1 MSKMIFEIHGGQ
13 FKNKGAMKM
22 LVTCIKQLEQR
33 IPNVT
38 FVVDGCVG
46 NDQQLDSLNL
56 KKLLFKRGWMGSK
69 RFGLGFLI
77 QRVLAVL
84 ASLFPFLFKNAYTLN
99 KIDGVID
106 VAGFAYTDQWGY
118 KPSEDFAKLASYY
131 HRKGKKVVMLPQAFG
146 TFTQPKI
153 INAIEKI
160 INNTNLIYARDSSS
174 YKHLTEISNNTDVLK
189 RAPDI
194 TLFVKANSNENQ
206 IVSNKVAIIPNMRM
220 LDQGSEF
227 WKENYI
233 PYLNMTIDTCIDNNL
248 DPIFVIHDQAG
259 EDIKVAQKA
268 LLERT
273 DDIQVLQIDD
283 PWELKSKL
291 STMQFVVGSRFHGLV
306 AALSNN
312 VPVISIGWSHKYAEL
327 LSDFGLS
334 EFLISE
340 QHGKKEL
347 SSLINVLTNESE
359 NKLKRDIVKVNFEKQ
374 RDTNKRMWN
383 EVVEVLQGNC
393 R

>member
-13 FKNKGAMKM
+13 FQNKGAMKM

-69 RFGLGFLI
+69 RFTIGLFI
-77 QRVLAVL
+77 QRIIAAV
-84 ASLFPFLFKNAYTLN
+84 ASAFPFLFKDVFTLN

-118 KPSEDFAKLASYY
+118 KPSEDFAKLAGYY
-131 HRKGKKVVMLPQAFG
+131 RQKGKKVVMLPQAFG
-146 TFTQPKI
+146 TFTQPQI

-160 INNTNLIYARDSSS
+160 INNANLIYARDSSS
-174 YKHLTEISNNTDVLK
+174 FKHLLEITNNTDVVK
-189 RAPDI
+189 KAPDI
-194 TLFVKANSNENQ
+194 TLFVKANSSESQ

-227 WKENYI
+227 WKENYVQ
-233 PYLNMTIDTCIDNNL
+233 YLNMTIDTCIDKGL

-268 LLERT
+268 LLERA
-273 DDIQVLQIDD
+273 DEIQVLQIDD
-283 PWELKSKL
+283 PWELKSML

-306 AALSNN
+306 AALSND

-340 QHGKKEL
+340 QHGEKEL
-347 SSLINVLTNESE
+347 SSLINILADE
-359 NKLKRDIVKVNFEKQ
+359 NQNLLKRNIVKTNFEKQ
-374 RDTNKRMWN
+374 KDINKHMWAD
-383 EVVEVLQGNC
+383 VVEVLQGNS